1 MMVNNKIIFI
11 LIWAFIIGCLLIGG
25 YLGIYI
31 IGKETGEYNYDLAIP
46 MAIGSILGII
56 FYLFFSKWNKKRNGN
71 VPEFDER
78 SLILMKRYLMI
89 VLYVVL
95 FGSGAALLILYSMG
109 VYLIETGML
118 IVCLMVLYILIGLGA
133 FVTKQL

>member
-1 MMVNNKIIFI
+1 MNNKIKFI
-11 LIWAFIIGCLLIGG
+11 LIWAFIIGCAWIGG
-25 YLGIYI
+25 FLGIYI
-31 IGKETGEYNYDLAIP
+31 SGKETGEFSYDSAIP
-46 MAIGSILGII
+46 MAVGTILGII
-56 FYLFFSKWNKKRNGN
+56 IYLFFSKWNKKRNGN

-78 SLILMKRYLMI
+78 SLILMKRYFLI

-118 IVCLMVLYILIGLGA
+118 IVCLMFLYIIIGVGA
-133 FVTKQL
+133 FITKRL